1 MQSRWADTER
11 RAGSDS
17 EDSDSEVLCGS
28 PDQDLDLSS
37 PREPTT

>member
-17 EDSDSEVLCGS
+17 EDSDSEVLGGGFF
-28 PDQDLDLSS
+28 
-37 PREPTT
+37 